1 MATPPKPIKQAQ
13 QAALAP
19 SLAAAAAA
27 ASNVVTAQE
36 LATSA
41 LPTGSENGQ
50 QLPLTENNSDANTIK
65 TDLAPAGTG
74 VLPSA
79 GDSGDS
85 SPTAGVSTDGDGST
99 FNRFSGADGRGHEDV
114 VSTADGYGVPQQLAL
129 HWPVIYRAADGLT
142 GMTYTGEV
150 PEDAEVVAEVTADYS
165 VQEVVELMRAHG
177 FSAKSA
183 LNHMVDCGYQ
193 FQSEEDSNMCIAF
206 DYY

>member
-19 SLAAAAAA
+19 SLAAAAA
-27 ASNVVTAQE
+27 SNVVTAQE
-36 LATSA
+36 LAASA

-65 TDLAPAGTG
+65 TDMALTDG
-74 VLPSA
+74 VLPPT

-99 FNRFSGADGRGHEDV
+99 GMASGGVDGRGYEDV
-114 VSTADGYGVPQQLAL
+114 VSTADDYGVPQQLAL
-129 HWPVIYRAADGLT
+129 RWPVIYRTADGLA

-193 FQSEEDSNMCIAF
+193 FQSEDDSNMFTAL
-206 DYY
+206 DY

>member
-19 SLAAAAAA
+19 SLAAAA

-50 QLPLTENNSDANTIK
+50 QLPLTENNSDAHTPETIV
-65 TDLAPAGTG
+65 APLSNG
-74 VLPSA
+74 VLPPT

-99 FNRFSGADGRGHEDV
+99 GLASGGADGRGTEDM
-114 VSTADGYGVPQQLAL
+114 VSTVDGYGVPQQLAI
-129 HWPVIYRAADGLT
+129 HWPVIYRTADSLAGL
-142 GMTYTGEV
+142 TYTGDV
-150 PEDAEVVAEVTADYS
+150 PEDAEVVAEVTADFS

-193 FQSEEDSNMCIAF
+193 FQSQDDSNMFIAL
-206 DYY
+206 DY

>member
-19 SLAAAAAA
+19 SLAAAAA
-27 ASNVVTAQE
+27 SNVVTAQE
-36 LATSA
+36 LAASA

-65 TDLAPAGTG
+65 TDMALTDG
-74 VLPSA
+74 VLPPT

-99 FNRFSGADGRGHEDV
+99 GLASSGADGRGHEDV

-129 HWPVIYRAADGLT
+129 RWPVIYRAADGLA

-193 FQSEEDSNMCIAF
+193 FQSEDDSNMFTAL
-206 DYY
+206 DY

>member
-1 MATPPKPIKQAQ
+1 M
-13 QAALAP
+13 
-19 SLAAAAAA
+19 
-27 ASNVVTAQE
+27 
-36 LATSA
+36 
-41 LPTGSENGQ
+41 PTGSENGQ

-65 TDLAPAGTG
+65 TDMALTDDG
-74 VLPSA
+74 VLPPT

-99 FNRFSGADGRGHEDV
+99 GLASGGDDGRGPEDMEY
-114 VSTADGYGVPQQLAL
+114 ADNSSQLPEPVAL

-150 PEDAEVVAEVTADYS
+150 PEDAEVVAEVAADYS

-193 FQSEEDSNMCIAF
+193 FQSEDDSNMFIAL
-206 DYY
+206 DY

>member
-19 SLAAAAAA
+19 SLAAA
-27 ASNVVTAQE
+27 SNVVMAQE

-50 QLPLTENNSDANTIK
+50 QLPLTENNSDATTIK
-65 TDLAPAGTG
+65 TDMALTGTG

-85 SPTAGVSTDGDGST
+85 APITGVSTDGDGSA
-99 FNRFSGADGRGHEDV
+99 RMASGGADGRGPEDV

-129 HWPVIYRAADGLT
+129 RWPVIYRAADGLA

-177 FSAKSA
+177 FSGKSA

-193 FQSEEDSNMCIAF
+193 FQSEDDSNMFIAL
-206 DYY
+206 DY

>member
-1 MATPPKPIKQAQ
+1 MQTD
-13 QAALAP
+13 
-19 SLAAAAAA
+19 
-27 ASNVVTAQE
+27 
-36 LATSA
+36 
-41 LPTGSENGQ
+41 SENGQ
-50 QLPLTENNSDANTIK
+50 QPPLTENNSDANTIK
-65 TDLAPAGTG
+65 TDRALTDDG
-74 VLPSA
+74 VLPPT

-99 FNRFSGADGRGHEDV
+99 GLASSGADGRGHEDV

-129 HWPVIYRAADGLT
+129 RWPVIYRAADGLA

-193 FQSEEDSNMCIAF
+193 FQSEDDSNMFIAL
-206 DYY
+206 DY

>member
-19 SLAAAAAA
+19 SLAAAA

-65 TDLAPAGTG
+65 TGMAPIGDG
-74 VLPSA
+74 VLPPT

-99 FNRFSGADGRGHEDV
+99 GLASGGADGRGPEAMEY
-114 VSTADGYGVPQQLAL
+114 ADNSSQLPEPVAL
-129 HWPVIYRAADGLT
+129 RWPVIYRAADGLA

-193 FQSEEDSNMCIAF
+193 FQSEDDSNMFIAL
-206 DYY
+206 DY

>member
-19 SLAAAAAA
+19 SLAAAA

-50 QLPLTENNSDANTIK
+50 QLPLTENNSDANTLK
-65 TDLAPAGTG
+65 TDMALTGNG
-74 VLPSA
+74 VLPPT

-85 SPTAGVSTDGDGST
+85 PLTAGVSTDGDGST
-99 FNRFSGADGRGHEDV
+99 GLASGGADGRGPEAM
-114 VSTADGYGVPQQLAL
+114 VSTVDGYGVPQQLAL
-129 HWPVIYRAADGLT
+129 SWPVVYRDADGLT
-142 GMTYTGEV
+142 GMTYTGDI
-150 PEDAEVVAEVTADYS
+150 PEGAEEEVVVTADFS
-165 VQEVVELMRAHG
+165 VGDVVEMARIYG
-177 FSAKSA
+177 FSAKSI

-193 FQSEEDSNMCIAF
+193 FQSEDDSNMFTAL
-206 DYY
+206 DY

>member
-19 SLAAAAAA
+19 SLAAAA

-50 QLPLTENNSDANTIK
+50 QLPLTENNSDANTLK
-65 TDLAPAGTG
+65 TDMALTGDG
-74 VLPSA
+74 VLPPT

-85 SPTAGVSTDGDGST
+85 PLTAGVSTDGDGST
-99 FNRFSGADGRGHEDV
+99 GLASGGADGRGPEAM
-114 VSTADGYGVPQQLAL
+114 VSTVDGYGVPQQLAL

-142 GMTYTGEV
+142 GMTYTGDI
-150 PEDAEVVAEVTADYS
+150 PEGAEEVVVTADFS
-165 VQEVVELMRAHG
+165 VGDVVEMARIYG
-177 FSAKSA
+177 FSAKSI

-193 FQSEEDSNMCIAF
+193 FQSEDDSNMFASL
-206 DYY
+206 DY

>member
-19 SLAAAAAA
+19 SLAAAAA
-27 ASNVVTAQE
+27 SNVVTAQE
-36 LATSA
+36 LAASA

-50 QLPLTENNSDANTIK
+50 QLPLTENNSDATTLK
-65 TDLAPAGTG
+65 TDMALTGDG
-74 VLPSA
+74 VLPPT
-79 GDSGDS
+79 GDNGDAS
-85 SPTAGVSTDGDGST
+85 LTAGVSADGDGST
-99 FNRFSGADGRGHEDV
+99 GLASGGADGRGPEDM
-114 VSTADGYGVPQQLAL
+114 VSTVDGNGVPQQLAL
-129 HWPVIYRAADGLT
+129 RWPVIYRAADGLA

-193 FQSEEDSNMCIAF
+193 FQSEDDSNMFIAL
-206 DYY
+206 DY

>member
-19 SLAAAAAA
+19 SLAAAAA
-27 ASNVVTAQE
+27 SNVVTAQE
-36 LATSA
+36 LAASA
-41 LPTGSENGQ
+41 LQTDSENGQ

-65 TDLAPAGTG
+65 TDLAPAGTV

-99 FNRFSGADGRGHEDV
+99 GMASGGADGRGHEDV
-114 VSTADGYGVPQQLAL
+114 VSTADGYGVHQQLAL
-129 HWPVIYRAADGLT
+129 HWPVIYRAADGLA
-142 GMTYTGEV
+142 GMTFTGDV
-150 PEDAEVVAEVTADYS
+150 PEEAEVVAEVTADYS

-193 FQSEEDSNMCIAF
+193 FQSEEDSNMFIAL
-206 DYY
+206 DY

>member
-19 SLAAAAAA
+19 SLAAAAA
-27 ASNVVTAQE
+27 SNVVTAQE
-36 LATSA
+36 LAASA
-41 LPTGSENGQ
+41 LQTDSENGQ
-50 QLPLTENNSDANTIK
+50 QLPLTENNSDANTLK
-65 TDLAPAGTG
+65 TDMALTG
-74 VLPSA
+74 DRVLPPT

-99 FNRFSGADGRGHEDV
+99 GMASGSADGRGHEDV
-114 VSTADGYGVPQQLAL
+114 VSTPDGYGVPQQLAL
-129 HWPVIYRAADGLT
+129 RWPVIYRAADGLA
-142 GMTYTGEV
+142 GMTFTGGV
-150 PEDAEVVAEVTADYS
+150 PEEAEVVAEVTADYS

-193 FQSEEDSNMCIAF
+193 FQSEEDSNMFIAL
-206 DYY
+206 DY